1 VAAAAAG
8 CGLGAGKGT
17 TDVSLLVTRDF
28 GTRTVLSRT
37 QKQVPGAETVMQL
50 LQRSSAVGT
59 KYGGGFVESIGG
71 LSGTASRRDW
81 FFYVNGIE
89 ATKGAAATPVHHG
102 DRIWWDL
109 HDWSAAETIPAVVGL
124 YPEPFT
130 SGSGGKRL
138 PTVLDC
144 ATDTQVACTT
154 VAASLRSAG
163 VPVSFQGLGTGSGS
177 SSLAIV
183 VGTWRDVRGVL
194 AAELV
199 ASGPGRSGVY
209 AQFVG
214 PGGQAMEL
222 DDPKGQVAQTVR
234 GSAGLVAATQ
244 EASAGQPTWLV
255 TGTDVAGVSAAARAL
270 TPARLRGRFALV
282 VAGSRTIPV
291 PVQPGR

>member
-1 VAAAAAG
+1 VVAIAG
-8 CGLGAGKGT
+8 CGLGPGKGT
-17 TDVSLLVTRDF
+17 PQVSLTVTRGF
-28 GTRTVLSRT
+28 GNARVASVTDA
-37 QKQVPGAETVMQL
+37 KVPGSETVMRML
-50 LQRSSAVGT
+50 ERSFTVT
-59 KYGGGFVESIGG
+59 TRYGGGFVQSING
-71 LSGTASRRDW
+71 LAGNASRRDW
-81 FFYVNGIE
+81 FYYVNGIQ
-89 ATKGAAATPVHHG
+89 APAGAASTTVHRG